1 MSEVSGEPYTDAQGS
16 NGNRNRSMDVESET
30 NEIKDQTEQ
39 LDRSQQLVLMPQ
51 RASAQARRICVRL

>member
-1 MSEVSGEPYTDAQGS
+1 
-16 NGNRNRSMDVESET
+16 MDVESET